1 MQQFIFW
8 LIGMLLAL
16 TGLSIW
22 TLFFVLYQV
31 IKGENKVLLWLEE

>member
-31 IKGENKVLLWLEE
+31 IKGESQVLLWLEE